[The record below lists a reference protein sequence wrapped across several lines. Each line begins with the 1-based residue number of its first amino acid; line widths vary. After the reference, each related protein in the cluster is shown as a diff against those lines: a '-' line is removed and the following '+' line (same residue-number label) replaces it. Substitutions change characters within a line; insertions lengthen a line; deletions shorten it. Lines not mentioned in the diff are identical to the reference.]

1 MRVALSLIALL
12 LAACSQPQPPL
23 VASDVEVTRPMPGM
37 KMSAA
42 FFVLTNNTDE
52 PIRITS
58 VTSPQ
63 FAAVEIHE
71 TTIEDGIARMRE
83 LDALVVPP
91 SGSVTLER
99 GGKHLMLMRP
109 GELGDRVSLQL
120 MSDDAPLLTIDYLFA
135 SASAPGDDD
144 AR

>member
-1 MRVALSLIALL
+1 MRIATLFVALLV
-12 LAACSQPQPPL
+12 AACDQPQPPL
-23 VASDVEVTRPMPGM
+23 VASDVDVTRPMPGL
-37 KMSAA
+37 KMSAG

-52 PIRITS
+52 AIRITR

-83 LDALVVPP
+83 LDALVVPAH
-91 SGSVTLER
+91 GSVTLER

-109 GELGDRVSLQL
+109 GELGERVSLQL
-120 MSDDAPLLTIDYLFA
+120 LSENTPVLTIDYSFNDA
-135 SASAPGDDD
+135 SASGDDH

>member
-1 MRVALSLIALL
+1 MRVAVLIVVLFI
-12 LAACSQPQPPL
+12 AACGQPQPPL
-23 VASDVEVTRPMPGM
+23 VASDVEVTKPMPGM
-37 KMSAA
+37 KMSAGY
-42 FFVLTNNTDE
+42 FVLTNNTDE
-52 PIRITS
+52 AIRITA

-71 TTIEDGIARMRE
+71 TTLEDGISRMRE

-91 SGSVTLER
+91 HGSVTLER

-120 MSDDAPLLTIDYLFA
+120 LSDEAPVLAIDYAFP
-135 SASAPGDDD
+135 SGDGD